1 MTPVFIVA
9 QYKCGTSWLLSA
21 LSAHPDILGIRE
33 IDIIRAAYAHS
44 SQAEAV
50 CKAGNESENAGSVQH
65 LLVNRYRNLLARAK
79 RRAPAVLK
87 PLFES
92 ADRFYA
98 DSDPAI
104 FPMSNLM
111 VNAVNPDRLNLFFGK
126 SAWSSSPQTP
136 THLDAGHHPT
146 AINAG
151 ERNFSRPQS
160 ISDLSPSQAVDLYNR
175 IRDAGHP
182 HQAADAFIESVSA
195 QESGASHIVLKAAD
209 QVSVLDALQRWQPKA
224 KKIAITRDGRDAAIS
239 ALHYK
244 KLMKERNAPW
254 LQGSEK
260 GYWDLLRDWSVPAQ
274 RIVDASRSGEVLLIR
289 YEDLS
294 NDFSGTFSR
303 VLNYIGVDSNPD
315 IVQTINDATSF
326 QSRTGRERG
335 TSGKGV
341 IRKGM
346 VNEWKEYLSEG
357 ERARAWREYQSLF
370 ATLGY
375 TESGELEPLSF

>member
-44 SQAEAV
+44 SQADAV
-50 CKAGNESENAGSVQH
+50 RKSEHGSEKAGNVPH
-65 LLVNRYRNLLARAK
+65 PLVNRYRALLAKAK
-79 RRAPAVLK
+79 RRAPALLQ

-92 ADRFYA
+92 ADRFDA
-98 DSDPAI
+98 DSDTAI

-111 VNAVNPDRLNLFFGK
+111 VNAVNPDRLRFFFCK
-126 SAWSSSPQTP
+126 SAWSSSPETP
-136 THLDAGHHPT
+136 THLDAGQHPT
-146 AINAG
+146 AFDA
-151 ERNFSRPQS
+151 EVRNFAIPQS
-160 ISDLSPSQAVDLYNR
+160 IRDLSPAQAVELYSR
-175 IRDAGHP
+175 IRDAAHP
-182 HQAADAFIESVSA
+182 HQALDAFIEAVSA
-195 QESGASHIVLKAAD
+195 EESGASHVVLKAAD
-209 QVSVLDALQRWQPKA
+209 QVSVLDALQRWQPDA

-244 KLMKERNAPW
+244 KLMKERNAAW
-254 LQGSEK
+254 LQGSEQD
-260 GYWDLLRDWSVPAQ
+260 YWDLLRGWAVPAQ
-274 RIVDASRSGEVLLIR
+274 RMVDAACSGELLLIR

-294 NDFSGTFSR
+294 HDFSGTFSR
-303 VLNYIGVDSNPD
+303 VLDFLEVDSNPD

-341 IRKGM
+341 LRKGM
-346 VNEWKEYLSEG
+346 VNEWKEYLSEDD
-357 ERARAWREYQSLF
+357 RARAWRTYRSLF
-370 ATLGY
+370 EALGY
-375 TESGELEPLSF
+375 TESGELEPLSY